1 MAVLGTGTA
10 NGACSLL
17 HAAGVGYGASLTL
30 DLPVKVRLMDK
41 ASKKVLDD
49 PDSLLDSVL
58 TIWKNAELPL
68 PQSDEL
74 HWTVRTEIP
83 PRQGLKSSAAVAI
96 AALRA
101 LCDATDSI
109 LENHQLVDLAAAV
122 QIDAGV
128 SLTGSIDDAWA
139 AAESGWKLIDI
150 NAENAES
157 GVILEGDGP
166 PADEWRVFIITR
178 GERVEKPTIEEFSL
192 HQQAFSQALS
202 ALQEGRD
209 LVALTWNGRGM
220 NGVLN
225 DTLGRR
231 LTNDAFVN
239 GARSAGIS
247 GSGPAIV
254 IFAPAISKP
263 ICERLSTWYG
273 RFPEVEVIETKVI
286 NPSSP
291 IGDDS

>member
-74 HWTVRTEIP
+74 HWTVRSEIP

-166 PADEWRVFIITR
+166 PADEWSVFVITR
-178 GERVEKPTIEEFSL
+178 GERVEKPNLEAFSL
-192 HQQAFSQALS
+192 YQQAFSQALS
-202 ALQEGRD
+202 ALQEGKD

-225 DTLGRR
+225 DTLARR

-254 IFAPAISKP
+254 IFAPSISKP

-273 RFPEVEVIETKVI
+273 RFDEVEVIETKVI

-291 IGDDS
+291 KGDDS

>member
-1 MAVLGTGTA
+1 MVVLGTGTA

-68 PQSDEL
+68 PKSDEL
-74 HWTVRTEIP
+74 HWTVRTKIP
-83 PRQGLKSSAAVAI
+83 PRQGLKSSAAIAI

-101 LCDATDSI
+101 LCEATETV
-109 LENHQLVDLAAAV
+109 LEEHQLVDLAAAI
-122 QIDAGV
+122 QLDAGV

-139 AAESGWKLIDI
+139 AAGSGWKLIDI
-150 NAENAES
+150 NAESAES
-157 GVILEGDGP
+157 GIILEGDGP

-178 GERVEKPTIEEFSL
+178 GERVEKPTLEDFSF
-192 HQQAFSQALS
+192 HQQSFSQALS
-202 ALQEGRD
+202 ALQEGGE

-220 NGVLN
+220 SGVLN

-254 IFAPAISKP
+254 IFAPTISKP
-263 ICERLSTWYG
+263 ICDRLSTWYE
-273 RFPEVEVIETKVI
+273 RYPDVEIVETKVV